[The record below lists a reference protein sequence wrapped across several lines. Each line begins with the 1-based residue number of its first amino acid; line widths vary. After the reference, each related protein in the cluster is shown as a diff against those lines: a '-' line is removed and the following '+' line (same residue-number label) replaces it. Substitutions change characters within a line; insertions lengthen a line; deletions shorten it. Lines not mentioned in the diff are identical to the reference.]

1 MVDFLKLTTQQI
13 NNPFIQEGNSPI
25 QINQDEPVSI
35 HEINETEDSTPQ
47 NNVFEQM
54 GILENAISDDG
65 ENADTIGNLND
76 ISVIENTTNILKEK
90 TQALDSLN
98 VELSKTSENLANA
111 EEKLTTAT
119 NELATVMNNDEES
132 NEDTIQEATQNFIK
146 AQEEYEQ
153 TKEYENTIKEAI
165 STAEKEKNEAK
176 QELLSYIEILKN
188 EQEKIQN
195 DSIQSTQEKEDLQTT
210 IDELSEEISI
220 TDEATQTQEQE
231 NQQNDSSSEDLQNQ
245 TGVVINDDNSVSQ
258 SYEDGSVRTFYVQ
271 KDKNNEKYVT
281 YADTLPQEEYIENIP
296 QNNKEDSEFLEEVEQ
311 FIN

>member
-47 NNVFEQM
+47 SNVFEQM

-98 VELSKTSENLANA
+98 TELSKTSENLANA

-153 TKEYENTIKEAI
+153 TKEYENTLKEAI
-165 STAEKEKNEAK
+165 STAEKEKNKAK

-195 DSIQSTQEKEDLQTT
+195 DSIQSAQEKEDLQTT

-220 TDEATQTQEQE
+220 ADEATQTQEQE

-271 KDKNNEKYVT
+271 KDENDEKYVT
-281 YADTLPQEEYIENIP
+281 YADTLPQEEYIENTP